1 MVDFKT
7 RQLIYLSGVC
17 DPLKPWDTWDT
28 PTFAWIFMGN
38 LLHFEYFQRTTH
50 YCVAESAHVWPLTQY
65 SQGHAINVSK
75 ADTRLPPQSW

>member
-17 DPLKPWDTWDT
+17 HPLSKPWDT
-28 PTFAWIFMGN
+28 PTFAWIFVGN
-38 LLHFEYFQRTTH
+38 FLHFEYLQRTTH
-50 YCVAESAHVWPLTQY
+50 NCVAESADVRPLTQY

-75 ADTRLPPQSW
+75 ADTPLPPQSW